1 MLVMQTITYVGSPL
15 MSQTSMIGTPVARVA
30 TALGVGQDTISRL
43 E

>member
-1 MLVMQTITYVGSPL
+1 
-15 MSQTSMIGTPVARVA
+15 MIGTPVARVA